1 MRPLRRAVGP
11 IISGLQVLPSVAWV
25 PAAIIWFGLSDAT
38 VYFVILMGAI
48 PSIVNGLIA
57 GVDQVPPQ
65 LRRVGTVLGA
75 TRWQL
80 ATAVILPAA
89 LPGYLAGLKQGWAF
103 SWRSLMA
110 AEIIAIGGT
119 IGFGLGSMLQQ
130 SRELADLAGVLGTI
144 LVILV
149 IGILIELLF
158 FGPLE
163 RRMLQRRGLLV
174 TGVRAMTG
182 ATTHRQGRGS
192 SAPAPATRA
201 CSPCAGLRALEAA
214 DVIVADRLGARA
226 VLDGL
231 AAEGVE
237 LRAEVVDVGKLPGHH
252 AVPQD
257 AINALLVAARPRRQA
272 ASCGSRAATRTSSA
286 AAARSSRSAS
296 EAGVEVEVV
305 PGHHERHLGARDRRH
320 PAHPPRP
327 RHGLHRR
334 HRPRPDPRAR
344 RRPRPHRRPA
354 HGRRHARALR
364 AHARPRRARR
374 GLPRRDRRGRLRR
387 RASA

>member
-1 MRPLRRAVGP
+1 MPHETTVVEQRPSGRRPPARKTCAASRPASTGCRRSADHPTSRWRRITASVLPPVIFVAVLIVVWQLYVVIAQPRPDIVPGPLDVLGALGAAWESGRLQEAVVTSLERGIVGFLIAIVVGTPIGLLLAEVRPLRRAIGP

-75 TRWQL
+75 TKVQL

-110 AEIIAIGGT
+110 AEIIAVGGT

-144 LVILV
+144 LVILF

-163 RRMLQRRGLLV
+163 RRMLQRRGLLLS
-174 TGVRAMTG
+174 G
-182 ATTHRQGRGS
+182 
-192 SAPAPATRA
+192 
-201 CSPCAGLRALEAA
+201 
-214 DVIVADRLGARA
+214 GAR
-226 VLDGL
+226 
-231 AAEGVE
+231 
-237 LRAEVVDVGKLPGHH
+237 
-252 AVPQD
+252 
-257 AINALLVAARPRRQA
+257 
-272 ASCGSRAATRTSSA
+272 
-286 AAARSSRSAS
+286 
-296 EAGVEVEVV
+296 
-305 PGHHERHLGARDRRH
+305 
-320 PAHPPRP
+320 
-327 RHGLHRR
+327 
-334 HRPRPDPRAR
+334 
-344 RRPRPHRRPA
+344 
-354 HGRRHARALR
+354 
-364 AHARPRRARR
+364 
-374 GLPRRDRRGRLRR
+374 
-387 RASA
+387 